1 MRFVKYDIT
10 FQLKQ
15 LSYLESEGE
24 IFMRGRVNFKRQKCS
39 FFSCGDIFRFSRV
52 LRKGEAK

>member
-24 IFMRGRVNFKRQKCS
+24 IFYARPC
-39 FFSCGDIFRFSRV
+39 
-52 LRKGEAK
+52 